1 MREIVRIVYLLFCL
15 LLTVGSYMTAR
26 EHGMTRLQAVGMT
39 AFIALNTMTAALL
52 PD

>member
-39 AFIALNTMTAALL
+39 AFITPARLKISRRT
-52 PD
+52 